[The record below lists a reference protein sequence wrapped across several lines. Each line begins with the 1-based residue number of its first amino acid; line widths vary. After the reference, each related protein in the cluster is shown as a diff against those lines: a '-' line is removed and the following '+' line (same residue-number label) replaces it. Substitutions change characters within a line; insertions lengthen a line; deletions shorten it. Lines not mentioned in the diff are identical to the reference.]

1 MSLHAGS
8 FGGYNW
14 LTTEDHDL
22 ADLMRLCP
30 EIVLGK
36 YIAITSID
44 SGSLEVTEE
53 EKAAGWETRKDIA
66 YSPRIESIAGLPHEN
81 RHGRCLGFDEWYVFD
96 ASVDLGQRVTGN
108 IFEAPVEASRVE
120 IFVNYYHFVLHDATT
135 RPITEIFWKQ
145 IWLRVLPESY
155 IADGDSWLT
164 FVTRDQESIRRSE
177 EADGAARLGLG
188 TPARTRRRR

>member
-8 FGGYNW
+8 FGGYDW

-22 ADLMRLCP
+22 ADLMRVCP

-53 EKAAGWETRKDIA
+53 EKAAGWEARSNIV
-66 YSPRIESIAGLPHEN
+66 YSPRIKSVAGLPHEN

-96 ASVDLGQRVTGN
+96 ASIDLGQRITGN
-108 IFEAPVEASRVE
+108 IFEASGEAGRVE
-120 IFVNYYHFVLHDATT
+120 IFVNYYDFVLHDATI
-135 RPITEIFWKQ
+135 RPISEMFWKQ
-145 IWLRVLPESY
+145 MAWIQPDSY
-155 IADGDSWLT
+155 IAEGDSWLT
-164 FVTRDQESIRRSE
+164 FVTRNQNLC
-177 EADGAARLGLG
+177 AAVKKLIAP
-188 TPARTRRRR
+188 PA